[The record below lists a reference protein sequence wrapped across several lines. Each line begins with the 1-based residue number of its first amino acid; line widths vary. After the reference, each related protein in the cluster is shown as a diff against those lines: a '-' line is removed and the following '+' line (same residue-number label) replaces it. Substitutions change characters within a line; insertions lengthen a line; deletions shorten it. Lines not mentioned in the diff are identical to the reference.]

1 MKQENLIGFENYLN
15 TPRVAPNKV
24 KGWGGTGNPPGMSR
38 SEMYAYCAGLFD
50 GDGCIYI
57 SKTHTPGRKNPTYRL
72 CMSLDQNC
80 RVTVECFQKVL
91 NVQCHLTQIPR
102 TVQHNR
108 QAYSLRFDGVHA
120 AQALRLLRPYLVRKG
135 IEADV
140 GLEFLESGQ
149 TSLHPGP
156 KGTPAEVWRL
166 REALYKKLKALK

>member
-1 MKQENLIGFENYLN
+1 
-15 TPRVAPNKV
+15 
-24 KGWGGTGNPPGMSR
+24 
-38 SEMYAYCAGLFD
+38 
-50 GDGCIYI
+50 
-57 SKTHTPGRKNPTYRL
+57 
-72 CMSLDQNC
+72 
-80 RVTVECFQKVL
+80 
-91 NVQCHLTQIPR
+91 
-102 TVQHNR
+102 VQHNR

-120 AQALRLLRPYLVRKG
+120 AQALRMLRPYLVRKS